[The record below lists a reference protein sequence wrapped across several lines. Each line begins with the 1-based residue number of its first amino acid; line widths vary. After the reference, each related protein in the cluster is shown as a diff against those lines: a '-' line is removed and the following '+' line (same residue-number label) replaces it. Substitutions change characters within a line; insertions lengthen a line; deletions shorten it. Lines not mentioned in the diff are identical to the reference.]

1 VDRIKAGRDIMDLF
15 IQGVR
20 KYNALEKVPV
30 WIGSKHPMYP
40 SERHF
45 LNMIGEHQG
54 VNITEFANATGIT
67 KGAVSQIVNK
77 LENKGFVRRYKS
89 GNNNKEV
96 FLELTRDGLDIYI
109 KNKKTNDETIK
120 PLIERLKKYSDDEVD
135 FLISMFRWI
144 GEYLDHGRKQMN
156 EHR

>member
-1 VDRIKAGRDIMDLF
+1 MDLF

-30 WIGSKHPMYP
+30 KIGSKHNMFH

-45 LNMIGEHQG
+45 LNMIGDHQG
-54 VNITEFANATGIT
+54 VNITEFANAMGIT

-77 LENKGFVRRYKS
+77 LEIKGFINRYKS
-89 GNNNKEV
+89 GGNGKEV
-96 FLELTRDGLDIYI
+96 FLELTRDGRDLYI

-135 FLISMFRWI
+135 FLIVMFKWI
-144 GEYLDHGRKQMN
+144 GEYLDQGRKQMS